1 MADRMSDDSDDR
13 RPAPRPGDD
22 ERFTSRDEWSPGDA
36 APGHRVPGEPRPGE
50 RLPGESAPA
59 APGGRLPGSA
69 GPGREGLTGDD
80 RTPEDTPAPPPGPA
94 GMTASPGGGTDA
106 GTGAGQRPGTERLRP
121 GTEDLGPGTDEGFT
135 ASHRTERAAISEE
148 DRMPENGL
156 GAPSPGAS
164 AARESTTTDA
174 PSRDTWP
181 AAPGTPGSGGS
192 TASDGAPGAGAAHTP
207 GATVAS
213 GGEPVAG
220 GARTSGGTAATG
232 TTGGSSA
239 SGGAAAPL
247 LAREEAERWEGR
259 IREVVGGFVD
269 EPRAAVEQAD
279 RALEEIAARFSEAV
293 TRRRR
298 TLRASWEGAEDRGPA
313 AGTDTEQLRLALR
326 DYRELAGRLLH
337 G

>member
-13 RPAPRPGDD
+13 RPARGPGDD
-22 ERFTSRDEWSPGDA
+22 ERFTSRDEWAPGDA

-50 RLPGESAPA
+50 RLPGEPAPA
-59 APGGRLPGSA
+59 GSDGRLPGSA

-94 GMTASPGGGTDA
+94 GMTASPGGGTGA

-156 GAPSPGAS
+156 GAPSPGVS
-164 AARESTTTDA
+164 AARESATTDA

-181 AAPGTPGSGGS
+181 AAPGGS

-247 LAREEAERWEGR
+247 LAPEEAERWEGR

-298 TLRASWEGAEDRGPA
+298 TLRASWEGPEESGPA